1 MYTVNHR
8 SDPLFVGKKNKEWED
23 LFNHVIKKLEI
34 ALEDWEMMKRASE
47 DESEECAERFERHFY
62 EFIEELKIW
71 YQHLEQPPATI
82 EDTETLSEIREILE
96 RLPAPL
102 ELNFLTELE
111 LMIDGED
118 QVRYD

>member
-1 MYTVNHR
+1 MINRV
-8 SDPLFVGKKNKEWED
+8 KE
-23 LFNHVIKKLEI
+23 KLDT
-34 ALEDWEMMKRASE
+34 ALVDWELMKKASE

-62 EFIEELKIW
+62 DFIDELKVW

-82 EDTETLSEIREILE
+82 EEAENLSDIKEIID

-111 LMIDGED
+111 FIIEGVDR
-118 QVRYD
+118 VSYD

>member
-1 MYTVNHR
+1 MINRV
-8 SDPLFVGKKNKEWED
+8 KE
-23 LFNHVIKKLEI
+23 KLET
-34 ALEDWEMMKRASE
+34 ALEDWEMMKKSSE

-62 EFIEELKIW
+62 EFIDELKVW

-82 EDTETLSEIREILE
+82 EEAENLSEMKEMME

-102 ELNFLTELE
+102 ELNFLNELE
-111 LMIDGED
+111 LIIDGED

>member
-1 MYTVNHR
+1 VNVLINQVKR
-8 SDPLFVGKKNKEWED
+8 
-23 LFNHVIKKLEI
+23 KLDT
-34 ALEDWEMMKRASE
+34 ALEDWEQMAKASE

-62 EFIEELKIW
+62 EFIDDLKLW
-71 YQHLEQPPATI
+71 YHQLEQPPATI
-82 EDTETLSEIREILE
+82 EEAEGLTEIQEMMA

-111 LMIDGED
+111 LIVEGKD